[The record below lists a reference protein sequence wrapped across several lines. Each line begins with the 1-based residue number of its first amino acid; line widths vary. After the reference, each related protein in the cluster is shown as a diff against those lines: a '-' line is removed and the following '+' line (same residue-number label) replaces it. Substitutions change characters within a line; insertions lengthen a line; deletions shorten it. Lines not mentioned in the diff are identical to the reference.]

1 MYFTTYLTTLRRQRE
16 WDLTF
21 NNLLGIVC
29 ERKIVALYEIKFFRD
44 RKGVQPVKE
53 YLVNLQSQNSKTAK
67 IQANQIATYITLL
80 QERGFSLNKNII
92 DKVNEKYNIWE
103 LRPGCNRVLFVTWI
117 NGMFVLLHAFPKKT
131 QKTPKREI
139 AQAIR
144 EIKDLRERGL
154 DDE

>member
-1 MYFTTYLTTLRRQRE
+1 M
-16 WDLTF
+16 
-21 NNLLGIVC
+21 
-29 ERKIVALYEIKFFRD
+29 
-44 RKGVQPVKE
+44 KE

-103 LRPGCNRVLFVTWI
+103 LRLGCNRVLFVTWI